1 MTVSSMTGFAHVQIQ
16 TVLGVLSIDLKSV
29 NSRYQEIAIRLPEE
43 LRFLEGKIRSVI
55 SQSVARGK
63 IECRMQWVGELV
75 HEQTLN
81 QDAIKNLLALQQEIV
96 QQYPGVKPLTVSQI
110 LSFPGILEPKTVDIG
125 ALKQE
130 VMNGLEQV
138 VQILLLARSREGASL
153 VKVVLSYCDK
163 IEKTVNQLVPKLPNI
178 IENIQK
184 KLQERLSEALAKTLS
199 ERTSLTKEDINDRIR
214 QEVILYAIKLDVDE
228 EINRLLTHINE
239 IRRLLKDGGEVGK
252 KMDFMIQE
260 LNREANTLGSKAS
273 AIEMTRTSLDLKVN
287 IEKMREQ
294 IQNLE

>member
-43 LRFLEGKIRSVI
+43 LRFLEGEIRSVI

-63 IECRMQWVGELV
+63 IECRMQWVADLF

-81 QDAIKNLLALQQEIV
+81 KEAVKNLFSLQYEIT
-96 QQYPGVKPLTVSQI
+96 QQHPEIKPLTVSQI
-110 LSFPGILEPKTVDIG
+110 LSFPGILEPKTVDIEV
-125 ALKQE
+125 LKQQ
-130 VMNGLEQV
+130 VMNGLQQA
-138 VQILLLARSREGASL
+138 VQRFLQARSREGTSL
-153 VKVVLSYCDK
+153 SKVILSYCDR
-163 IEKTVNQLVPKLPNI
+163 IEETVNQLVPKLPSI

-184 KLQERLSEALAKTLS
+184 KLQERLSEALTKTLF
-199 ERTSLTKEDINDRIR
+199 EHVSLTKEEINDRIR

-228 EINRLLTHINE
+228 EINRLLTHVNE
-239 IRRLLKDGGEVGK
+239 IRRLLKGGGEIGK
-252 KMDFMIQE
+252 KLDFMVQE
-260 LNREANTLGSKAS
+260 LNREANTLGSKAV
-273 AIEMTRTSLDLKVN
+273 AIDMTQASLILRIN
-287 IEKMREQ
+287 IEKIREQ